1 MSDFYSGCKRKYQIP
16 IGVSNLLSLNERMPT
31 WNHTR
36 PREQDSHVVH
46 YSQCAICFLLDE
58 PYIPTLLGSLP
69 FKHVKRRIMEFWSR
83 ESFPLTFF
91 EASQLVEML
100 SHLCGPSK
108 VGKSMYSLL
117 LAVTGGAWCSLT
129 EGKIWRKAFTNMGLL
144 FVCIF
149 RLVSQWKKYATV
161 YPDSWLVAWCSYSKA
176 DFSTLHEGI
185 EWNPWLDLGDHVARP
200 SWPSIIWPSM
210 HWLHEIRLAVYIYIL
225 YIYGYIHIIV
235 DICIHIH
242 VYIYLYVY
250 LHQNTPCFSAQ
261 TIQGSL
267 LSGSGETHQKQRP
280 LFPSRWGLVPNC
292 GAFQS
297 HLRLLFSRAA

>member
-1 MSDFYSGCKRKYQIP
+1 MSKMHFFAITSSSHTMMPEWLARPNRESRKDQIP

-117 LAVTGGAWCSLT
+117 LAVTGGAWCYGNYLPWPRVRF
-129 EGKIWRKAFTNMGLL
+129 GGRLLQIWVCYL
-144 FVCIF
+144 FVYCGWWVNEKNMQQFIQIHGWWHDVPIQRQTF
-149 RLVSQWKKYATV
+149 RHSMKVLS
-161 YPDSWLVAWCSYSKA
+161 
-176 DFSTLHEGI
+176 EI
-185 EWNPWLDLGDHVARP
+185 LG
-200 SWPSIIWPSM
+200 WIWVTMLPG
-210 HWLHEIRLAVYIYIL
+210 HH
-225 YIYGYIHIIV
+225 GH
-235 DICIHIH
+235 
-242 VYIYLYVY
+242 
-250 LHQNTPCFSAQ
+250 P
-261 TIQGSL
+261 
-267 LSGSGETHQKQRP
+267 
-280 LFPSRWGLVPNC
+280 
-292 GAFQS
+292 
-297 HLRLLFSRAA
+297 